1 MPLYDYR
8 CPQGHDFERMA
19 PMSGP
24 ESQPGP
30 VCPACGAAAA
40 KVPSRVSLGGQASPG
55 PGLEQMPQTWRGTY
69 EGNPEYVG
77 QLRRQWEGRQK
88 LEDKYPELKG
98 DQRPILAHEGK
109 YHHHPLRA
117 PLTRGDDPP
126 EPPGAL
132 PRGNDTPTTL

>member
-8 CPQGHDFERMA
+8 CPQGHCFERMA

-24 ESQPGP
+24 ESQHGP
-30 VCPACGAAAA
+30 VCPACGQIAG

-55 PGLEQMPQTWRGTY
+55 PGMEQMPQTWRGTY

-88 LEDKYPELKG
+88 LEEKYPELRG
-98 DQRPILAHEGK
+98 DRRPVLAHEGR
-109 YHHHPLRA
+109 YHDHPLRA
-117 PLTRGDDPP
+117 GDPA
-126 EPPGAL
+126 PPGVKPPA
-132 PRGNDTPTTL
+132 TL

>member
-8 CPQGHDFERMA
+8 CPGGHYFERMV
-19 PMSGP
+19 PMTGP
-24 ESQPGP
+24 DSERDEQD
-30 VCPACGAAAA
+30 CPACGVAAA
-40 KVPSRVSLGGQASPG
+40 KVPSRVSLGGQASAG
-55 PGLEQMPQTWRGTY
+55 AAKEQMPQTWRGTY

-109 YHHHPLRA
+109 YHDHPLRA
-117 PLTRGDDPP
+117 G
-126 EPPGAL
+126 
-132 PRGNDTPTTL
+132 DTPTTL

>member
-8 CPQGHDFERMA
+8 CPGGHYFERMV
-19 PMSGP
+19 PMTSGD
-24 ESQPGP
+24 EQD
-30 VCPACGAAAA
+30 CPACGVAAV
-40 KVPSRVSLGGQASPG
+40 KVPSRVSLGGQADAG
-55 PGLEQMPQTWRGTY
+55 PGKEQLPQTWRGTY

-109 YHHHPLRA
+109 YHDHPLRA
-117 PLTRGDDPP
+117 GDPAP
-126 EPPGAL
+126 HPHPK
-132 PRGNDTPTTL
+132 

>member
-8 CPQGHDFERMA
+8 CPGGHYFERMV
-19 PMSGP
+19 PMTSGD
-24 ESQPGP
+24 EQD
-30 VCPACGAAAA
+30 CPACGVAAV
-40 KVPSRVSLGGQASPG
+40 KVPSRVSLGGQADAG
-55 PGLEQMPQTWRGTY
+55 PGKEQMPQTWRGTY

-109 YHHHPLRA
+109 YHDHPLRA
-117 PLTRGDDPP
+117 GD
-126 EPPGAL
+126 AA
-132 PRGNDTPTTL
+132 TTLSQHDRGASGASG